1 MRLLLDTCTFL
12 WIASES
18 PKVSKAAITAFL
30 DRRNERYLSTAS
42 VWEIAIKYSTGK
54 LKLPSRPER
63 FIPQIRETSGIDLL
77 DLDEDSALTVA
88 KLPWIHR
95 DPFDR
100 VLVAQALV
108 HGMTLLTS
116 DDEIEQ
122 YAVRTL
128 W

>member
-12 WIASES
+12 WIASDS
-18 PKVSKAAITAFL
+18 PKVSKKAVAAFL
-30 DRRNERYLSTAS
+30 DRGNERYLSTAS
-42 VWEIAIKYSTGK
+42 IWEIAIKYSTGK
-54 LKLPSRPER
+54 LSLPTKPDLLIPEV
-63 FIPQIRETSGIDLL
+63 REASGIDLL
-77 DLDEDSALTVA
+77 DLNEDSALAVGR
-88 KLPWIHR
+88 LPWIHR

-108 HGMTLLTS
+108 HGMTILTS
-116 DDEIEQ
+116 DDEIEK